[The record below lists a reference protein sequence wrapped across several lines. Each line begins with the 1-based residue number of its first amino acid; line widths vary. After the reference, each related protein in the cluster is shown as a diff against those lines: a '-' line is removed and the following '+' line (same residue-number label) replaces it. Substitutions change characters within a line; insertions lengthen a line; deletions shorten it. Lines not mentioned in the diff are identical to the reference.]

1 MIYFAATAL
10 WTYISYKENEKLL
23 MFVAAM
29 FFIKGIKDAAVGTE
43 NVISQSG
50 VNTMK
55 REKIKIIL
63 TLAVNIFSAVFS
75 LFLSGCYF
83 YISVKMDKITDLV
96 YLIPA
101 LIFLGFTI
109 CDILYVKKK
118 YDVYKNNKKEWE

>member
-109 CDILYVKKK
+109 YDILYVKKK